1 MANRTIKK
9 NISEAAVNNCLMRI
23 LTAVLLM
30 ASLNSCKKFLQER
43 SQSDFTP
50 KTTTSFSELLMGTAY
65 PLSTGRLHQA
75 VCLMDDDMQEYP
87 PVVDGDA
94 GDGYQQGLPAY
105 AWQPDFF
112 EKMEASGFD
121 PGGISIDGY
130 KNYYKL
136 IAGANIALQYGPE
149 SEGTK
154 ADKDY
159 LLGQAY
165 TLRAFYYF
173 QLVNLYGR
181 PYNDSTTT
189 PEKSPGVPL
198 ILTANV
204 SDSMPRRNSVQQVY
218 HQIQSDL
225 QQAFQRLD
233 GEKRTGDIFR
243 VDHITA
249 HLLASRV
256 ALYMCDWDSV
266 IRNADYVIQYHPQL
280 MNLNDWFPRNI
291 DASGNPEFLPII
303 GVGNSETIWTYSSNN
318 ETFPLR
324 IAYAYGMSKD
334 LVSQFEPTDL
344 RTQIY
349 FTTAPPIFEQ
359 WISILSQPAKWE
371 NTGTNIITTTGCAF
385 RSSEAYLNRAE
396 AYAQKYLLT
405 GDASFG
411 QKAMDDLNTLRK
423 NRFSAAEFQPLE
435 AMPAGDLLM
444 FCRQER
450 RRELFLEGHRWF
462 DLRRYGMPSITHSF
476 GITKT
481 SVKTYTLQAHDPQYT
496 LQIPPTAIL
505 MNQNLVQNPAAPV
518 RESH

>member
-1 MANRTIKK
+1 MANRTIKQYK
-9 NISEAAVNNCLMRI
+9 WAAAAGNCRMRMLM
-23 LTAVLLM
+23 TVLLL
-30 ASLNSCKKFLQER
+30 ASLSSCKKFLQER

-50 KTTTSFSELLMGTAY
+50 KSTTSFSELLMGTAY

-75 VCLMDDDMQEYP
+75 ICLMDDDVQEYP
-87 PVVDGDA
+87 PVTQGDV
-94 GDGYQQGLPAY
+94 GDGYEQGLPAY

-112 EKMEASGFD
+112 ERMEASGFD
-121 PGGISIDGY
+121 PSGITIDGY

-136 IAGANIALQYGPE
+136 ITGTNIALQYGPE
-149 SEGTK
+149 SEGTR

-204 SDSMPRRNSVQQVY
+204 SDSMPRRHSVQQVY
-218 HQIQSDL
+218 RQVHSDL
-225 QQAFQRLD
+225 QQAFQMLD
-233 GEKRTGDIFR
+233 AEKRTGDIFR
-243 VDHITA
+243 VDHIAA

-266 IRNADYVIQYHPQL
+266 IRHADYVIQYHPQL
-280 MNLNDWFPRNI
+280 MNLNDWFPRKT
-291 DASGNPEFLPII
+291 DPSGNPAFLPII
-303 GVGNSETIWTYSSNN
+303 GVGNRETIWTYSSSN
-318 ETFPLR
+318 ETYPLK

-344 RTQIY
+344 RAQIY

-371 NTGTNIITTTGCAF
+371 IIGTIITTTGCAF

-411 QKAMDDLNTLRK
+411 QKAMEDLNTLRK
-423 NRFSAAEFQPLE
+423 NRFSAADFQPLQ
-435 AMPAGDLLM
+435 AIPADSLLQ

-450 RRELFLEGHRWF
+450 RREFFFEGHRWF
-462 DLRRYGMPSITHSF
+462 DLRRYGMPSITHTY
-476 GITKT
+476 GMTKT
-481 SVKTYTLQAHDPQYT
+481 SQRTFTLQAHDPQYT

-505 MNQNLVQNPAAPV
+505 MNQNLIQNPAAPV